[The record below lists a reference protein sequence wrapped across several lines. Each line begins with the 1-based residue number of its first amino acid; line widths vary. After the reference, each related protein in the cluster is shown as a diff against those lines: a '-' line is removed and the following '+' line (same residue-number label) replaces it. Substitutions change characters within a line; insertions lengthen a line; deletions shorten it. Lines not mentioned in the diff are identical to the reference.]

1 VTAGFVLGLAAAI
14 AFAGADLLAA
24 HVARRVGSLPA
35 LAGSLCVS
43 GAAFVVLGVVT
54 QLRFPA
60 DPAWFFRMVMLG
72 VLFAAS
78 YLTLFY
84 ALSVGPLS
92 VVGPITAIY
101 GPVTVLLAVVLLGE
115 RPGLLQ
121 MAAVPLAA
129 LGSILAA
136 VINDPQRQRIRVVGP
151 GPVFAVIAV
160 VSSAAVTVWLQDEVR
175 EGGWVQAVIVLRLT
189 GLTLAWL
196 ALLAAWLRHARGPMA
211 AAREPRL
218 EDRKRKS
225 SPLTD
230 ALLGPRH
237 AGFTPTVAA
246 LMGAIGLCDA
256 IGLSAL
262 AHGLQVAP
270 AWLVGLVTSTSPVFV
285 TLVALLVLGERLR
298 RSQWAGVGLVALS
311 MAAVVVDRG

>member
-54 QLRFPA
+54 RLRLPA

-72 VLFAAS
+72 LLFAAS

-101 GPVTVLLAVVLLGE
+101 GPATVLLAVVLLGE

-136 VINDPQRQRIRVVGP
+136 VINDPQGQRIRVVGP

-225 SPLTD
+225 SPLAD

-237 AGFTPTVAA
+237 AGFTPAVAA